1 MEKNVHFINAGM
13 SGTPSD
19 IGVVRYNRDVIDRLP
34 EGSDHPDVLFI
45 EFAVNDY
52 GTATAG
58 KGYEGL
64 IRQALKSRICC
75 CACILSV

>member
-1 MEKNVHFINAGM
+1 M
-13 SGTPSD
+13 
-19 IGVVRYNRDVIDRLP
+19 
-34 EGSDHPDVLFI
+34 LFI

-64 IRQALKSRICC
+64 IRQALKSGS
-75 CACILSV
+75 AVVLVFSVFKQASGGVVCENDYRPFGTYDD